1 MGDELKVYIPSMV
14 QPVLRL
20 FMQDDS
26 QQKLVTQKVRIV
38 YIKSLE
44 SITTAFTSII
54 NRNDIFLNICTPQI
68 HVQHV
73 QIHVQY
79 ILYSE

>member
-26 QQKLVTQKVRIV
+26 QQKLVTQKVHIV
-38 YIKSLE
+38 YEIIG
-44 SITTAFTSII
+44 ITTVFTSIV
-54 NRNDIFLNICTPQI
+54 NRNDIFVHPK
-68 HVQHV
+68 
-73 QIHVQY
+73 Y
-79 ILYSE
+79 MYKYMYSI

>member
-38 YIKSLE
+38 YWNQLLLYLHQL
-44 SITTAFTSII
+44 SIEMTFKIYLYTPNTCTNTCTT
-54 NRNDIFLNICTPQI
+54 CTNTCT
-68 HVQHV
+68 VYTV
-73 QIHVQY
+73 
-79 ILYSE
+79 